1 MVFLQKNLIAGG
13 FLERDTN
20 MRGDQL
26 IIHHLKKSSMISYTK
41 VQLTLSSMTS
51 MTTKSKKQDLNTD
64 AYLISYDEEEVEV
77 RDSEYKDA

>member
-1 MVFLQKNLIAGG
+1 M
-13 FLERDTN
+13 ERDAN
-20 MRGDQL
+20 ICGDQL
-26 IIHHLKKSSMISYTK
+26 IIDHLKQSSMISYAE